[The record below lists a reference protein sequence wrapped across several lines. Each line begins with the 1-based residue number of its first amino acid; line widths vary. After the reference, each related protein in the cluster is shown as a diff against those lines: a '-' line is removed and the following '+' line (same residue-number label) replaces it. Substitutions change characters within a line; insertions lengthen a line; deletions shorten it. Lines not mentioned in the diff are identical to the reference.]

1 MNSKKIISILLTMSL
16 ATSLMACSNTETV
29 ESSAIVSETVV
40 EDESV
45 DVIITEGDP
54 YSISAMQDIDVFDLI
69 LGFSSVSP
77 NESFTSYPE
86 RFAVAPM
93 SSEWLDFADN
103 TDSDRGYY
111 EYSFNCAEG
120 DTNVIS
126 TVTLVDVGED
136 GDNIIFYD
144 TSAVYVSFST
154 DDFTLASSVYESAL
168 EYLADTTD
176 GVVTDERNETED
188 DTFGGWCATV
198 GDNKLMIISSGDA
211 YFVTIQVPMVVAG
224 TVASTTETE
233 VLESVESEVLESE
246 DA

>member
-40 EDESV
+40 EDEPIE
-45 DVIITEGDP
+45 VILTEGDP
-54 YSISAMQDIDVFDLI
+54 YSISAMQDVDVFDLI
-69 LGFSSVSP
+69 LGFSSVAP

-93 SSEWLDFADN
+93 TSEWLDFADN
-103 TDSDRGYY
+103 VDGDRGYY
-111 EYSFNCAEG
+111 EYAFNCADG
-120 DTNVIS
+120 DTDVIS
-126 TVTLVDVGED
+126 TVTLIDVGED

-144 TSAVYVSFST
+144 TSAVSVSFST
-154 DDFTLASSVYESAL
+154 DNFTLASSVYESAL
-168 EYLADTTD
+168 EYLTDTTN
-176 GVVTDERNETED
+176 GAVTDERNETED
-188 DTFGGWCATV
+188 DTFGGWYATV
-198 GDNKLMIISSGDA
+198 GDNQLMVISSGDV
-211 YFVTIQVPMVVAG
+211 YFVTIQVPIVVAG
-224 TVASTTETE
+224 VVASTTETE